1 MITSNFIPVAGE
13 QTNGIEQTTYYA
25 QMIVKAFSDALDK
38 NNCLTKI
45 PVAIGLEIST
55 TIEDLKDI
63 KEIIGGIGGV
73 DNQLATPD
81 PDRQINVISPND
93 DTDYTGVSAV
103 QEQYGV
109 SKKKVLADLKQFA
122 EDCFDCDLD
131 MDIMGAFKNL
141 INGIRQQIDFLKN
154 KLKGL
159 KDLLDFD
166 LTANFD
172 GLMDIGNI
180 FANMCI
186 KDLNMIS
193 AMLLQALL
201 DFNADINIGGIGE
214 FSFSLGVMQQMMS
227 VIFNGIRDI
236 LNYAMKPVNC
246 AITALETI
254 AEAIPSERA
263 IARRLGQQ
271 KTNQLYNLTGVD
283 LNASPENKYSQGLQQ
298 MIGKIQKNQ
307 QDISQAVYEQQKKTE
322 EMVLRTNDAIGKAMS
337 QIDKKYQDVLGISKY
352 VTCEQMRT
360 GSTRGAVEGGLPT
373 ITADIKLM
381 AGLVNLIR
389 SIIKKKVKKSLLEQ
403 GYNQNIAQFKPVQN
417 KGLEISQVDV
427 AEAIAEA
434 FDASAKVTN
443 TAEGNIA
450 VLFVKKTPDTI
461 DKKLNLKICNTEIV
475 MKNNHI
481 QDIIKEVIDEIQRDK
496 VTPGGKTTLPSNPVP
511 GNPVSNPNEVQIN
524 KVTNGKNVVLV
535 VPQYSQLIRETFNIL
550 KQKDAPPLVD
560 AASVSKAAI
569 IKCATSDE
577 IIKRFSLIKA

>member
-298 MIGKIQKNQ
+298 IIGKIQKNQ

-481 QDIIKEVIDEIQRDK
+481 QDIINEVIDEMQMDK

>member
-166 LTANFD
+166 LTSNFD

-298 MIGKIQKNQ
+298 TIGKIQKNQ
-307 QDISQAVYEQQKKTE
+307 QDISQAVYEQKKKTE

-352 VTCEQMRT
+352 VTCEQTRT

-481 QDIIKEVIDEIQRDK
+481 QDIINEVIDEIQRDK

>member
-166 LTANFD
+166 LTSNFD

-283 LNASPENKYSQGLQQ
+283 LNASPENKYSNGLQQ

-307 QDISQAVYEQQKKTE
+307 QDISQAVYEQKKKTE

-496 VTPGGKTTLPSNPVP
+496 VAPGGKTTLPSNPVT
-511 GNPVSNPNEVQIN
+511 GNPVQNPNEVQIN

>member
-298 MIGKIQKNQ
+298 IIGKIQKNQ

-403 GYNQNIAQFKPVQN
+403 GYSQNIAQFKPVQN

-481 QDIIKEVIDEIQRDK
+481 QDIINEVIDEIQRDK

>member
-1 MITSNFIPVAGE
+1 
-13 QTNGIEQTTYYA
+13 
-25 QMIVKAFSDALDK
+25 
-38 NNCLTKI
+38 
-45 PVAIGLEIST
+45 
-55 TIEDLKDI
+55 
-63 KEIIGGIGGV
+63 
-73 DNQLATPD
+73 
-81 PDRQINVISPND
+81 
-93 DTDYTGVSAV
+93 
-103 QEQYGV
+103 
-109 SKKKVLADLKQFA
+109 
-122 EDCFDCDLD
+122 
-131 MDIMGAFKNL
+131 
-141 INGIRQQIDFLKN
+141 
-154 KLKGL
+154 
-159 KDLLDFD
+159 
-166 LTANFD
+166 
-172 GLMDIGNI
+172 
-180 FANMCI
+180 
-186 KDLNMIS
+186 
-193 AMLLQALL
+193 
-201 DFNADINIGGIGE
+201 
-214 FSFSLGVMQQMMS
+214 
-227 VIFNGIRDI
+227 
-236 LNYAMKPVNC
+236 
-246 AITALETI
+246 
-254 AEAIPSERA
+254 
-263 IARRLGQQ
+263 
-271 KTNQLYNLTGVD
+271 
-283 LNASPENKYSQGLQQ
+283 
-298 MIGKIQKNQ
+298 
-307 QDISQAVYEQQKKTE
+307 
-322 EMVLRTNDAIGKAMS
+322 
-337 QIDKKYQDVLGISKY
+337 
-352 VTCEQMRT
+352 MRT

-403 GYNQNIAQFKPVQN
+403 GYSQNIAQFKPVQN

-481 QDIIKEVIDEIQRDK
+481 QDIINEVIDEIQRDK